1 MSPEFWPNLDP
12 DLDSQ
17 HCSRQSINAPGG
29 DGLLHPLERIVHGDK
44 VDIVVGGEDLVN
56 PELQRLLHL
65 GRALQPGRVKVQA
78 QRRPNNG
85 QHLI

>member
-1 MSPEFWPNLDP
+1 MFYNLKLCD
-12 DLDSQ
+12 
-17 HCSRQSINAPGG
+17 
-29 DGLLHPLERIVHGDK
+29 E